1 MCIAYKLGWSS
12 GLTECHKVKQVETH
26 IHQPTKY
33 LNNNLNK
40 AKFDHSSIVWAYML
54 ETIAIGLSA
63 PHQSQSYKMRYNC

>member
-1 MCIAYKLGWSS
+1 MLLLLKIVSMCIAYKLGWSS

-40 AKFDHSSIVWAYML
+40 AKFDHK
-54 ETIAIGLSA
+54 T
-63 PHQSQSYKMRYNC
+63 